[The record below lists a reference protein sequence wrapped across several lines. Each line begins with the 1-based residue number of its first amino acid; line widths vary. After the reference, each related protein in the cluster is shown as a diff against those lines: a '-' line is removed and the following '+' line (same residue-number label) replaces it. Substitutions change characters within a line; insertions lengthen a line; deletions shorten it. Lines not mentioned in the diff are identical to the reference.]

1 MLLYTPIR
9 IDVFE
14 IIESTLA
21 RFTLTYY
28 AGWQVSSLPFQDQL
42 LLTLMKLRLGCRDMD
57 LGERFGVSRTTVSN
71 VFHTFIFALYEL
83 LFEGI
88 LSAGIPSQQKCK
100 GSMHKA
106 FDEFVSARIAM
117 DAIEILQDIP
127 SDLDKQ
133 SVSYSRYK
141 SRHTLKGVTCVA
153 PNGALVYSSDLY
165 PGSTSDVAIVDHCK
179 VLDELEPGDLILADK
194 GFTIHNLL
202 KQGDHLNIPP
212 FLSSKTHFTK
222 EEAQMCLKI
231 ARARIHIERA
241 NERLKNFFLRHV
253 STSYRS
259 ISTEIFQ
266 VCCCLINFQAPL
278 LKEIAD
284 NYSMQ

>member
-1 MLLYTPIR
+1 M
-9 IDVFE
+9 
-14 IIESTLA
+14 
-21 RFTLTYY
+21 
-28 AGWQVSSLPFQDQL
+28 
-42 LLTLMKLRLGCRDMD
+42 DMD

-100 GSMHKA
+100 GSMPKA
-106 FDEFVSARIAM
+106 FDEFVSARIGM

-153 PNGALVYSSDLY
+153 PNGALVYSIDLY

-179 VLDELEPGDLILADK
+179 VLDELEPGDLILTDK

-202 KQGDHLNIPP
+202 KQGVHLNIPP
-212 FLSSKTHFTK
+212 FLSSKTNFTK
-222 EEAQMCLKI
+222 EEAKMCL
-231 ARARIHIERA
+231 
-241 NERLKNFFLRHV
+241 
-253 STSYRS
+253 
-259 ISTEIFQ
+259 
-266 VCCCLINFQAPL
+266 
-278 LKEIAD
+278 
-284 NYSMQ
+284 